1 MTSDKNNCAI
11 GFAVSDGDARQPYQA
26 PRLVEFGNVA
36 RLTQAGTMAQQEDL
50 IQNGWCVFPNASGN
64 MCCPWQGRAWHAT

>member
-1 MTSDKNNCAI
+1 MLRGYCVEINQMTSDKNNCAI

-36 RLTQAGTMAQQEDL
+36 RLTQAGTMAQQEDS
-50 IQNGWCVFPNASGN
+50 IQNGWCWFPNATGN
-64 MCCPWQGRAWHAT
+64 MC